1 MIWKKKEHT
10 LGYYIFSISH
20 GLYYMNDEK
29 LKMFGMTNQQG
40 RLLEVIYDNIQAGKE
55 ISRKFCEDIMHLSGP
70 SITNILNGLEEKG
83 CIARIP
89 RKEDHR
95 SMSITV
101 TEKGEE
107 LIYKIRNVFFEAEQ
121 QLQKKM
127 TQDEIEGLKKLLK
140 VVYHNLPD
148 ETK

>member
-1 MIWKKKEHT
+1 
-10 LGYYIFSISH
+10 
-20 GLYYMNDEK
+20 
-29 LKMFGMTNQQG
+29 
-40 RLLEVIYDNIQAGKE
+40 
-55 ISRKFCEDIMHLSGP
+55 
-70 SITNILNGLEEKG
+70 
-83 CIARIP
+83 
-89 RKEDHR
+89 
-95 SMSITV
+95 MSITV

-127 TQDEIEGLKKLLK
+127 TQEEIEGLKKLLK